1 MRISIIITC
10 MLALLLLSGTAVRAQ
25 YEQSWLRTYRGYWGV
40 AVDMDSQGNVYTTGR
55 GLDFAVDNWD
65 RDIYTIKYAPD
76 GTQLWVR
83 QYTNDDDAWLQ
94 HDDPNW
100 IRVDSQDNVLVL
112 GSTHTMAASRE
123 AVLLKYD
130 PTGVLLWERLHGGPG
145 TTPDEGGFM
154 ELDGLDNI
162 YICGRTFGNQNWDF
176 FTAKYDPDGNP
187 LWSRTRSFGLPD
199 VPVSLAVDG
208 AGNVAVVG
216 KNYSTQ
222 IAAVVYDTDGNE
234 LWSDFL
240 DDPNPAQGYGPVHA
254 IFDAEGNLLLTGY
267 KGEVGLVN
275 MLLVKYA
282 PGGSLLF
289 ERLYAEGSSYRMR
302 VDAAGN
308 AIMTGQSWSTY
319 DMITIKVD
327 AQGNELW
334 TAVHEWIG
342 QSSGRDLCVLSDNG
356 IVVAGTDHNEDWV
369 LVKYDSDGIEEW
381 NLSVDVPANTGTN
394 YPRMMAVDVNEN
406 IAVTGGA
413 AIATALF
420 NPSGNPTAIGDPVL
434 APTADYLRAAYP
446 NPFNPRTVLS
456 FRLERPMAVT
466 LAIYDPAG
474 RHVKT
479 ILREHMIEGEHAA
492 NWDGADESGR
502 TMPSGVY
509 FARLDAGGKSMSR
522 KLIMLK

>member
-1 MRISIIITC
+1 MRISIIIAC
-10 MLALLLLSGTAVRAQ
+10 LLALLLLSGTAVRAQ
-25 YEQSWLRTYRGYWGV
+25 YEQSWLGTRSGYWGV

-55 GLDFAVDNWD
+55 GLDFAANNWH
-65 RDIYTIKYAPD
+65 RDIHTIKYAPD

-83 QYTNDDDAWLQ
+83 EYDNDDDLTVQ
-94 HDDPNW
+94 DDDPNW

-112 GSTHTMAASRE
+112 GSTHTNAAGRE

-145 TTPDEGGFM
+145 ITADYGRYM
-154 ELDGLDNI
+154 EFDGLDNI
-162 YICGRTFGNQNWDF
+162 YITGRTFGFDKWDF
-176 FTAKYDPDGNP
+176 FTAKYDPDGNL
-187 LWSRTRSFGLPD
+187 LWSRTRSFGGPD
-199 VPVSLAVDG
+199 EPVSIAVDG

-216 KNYSTQ
+216 ANWSQQ
-222 IAAVVYDTDGNE
+222 IATVVYDTDGEE
-234 LWSDFL
+234 LWSDLL
-240 DDPNPAQGYGPVHA
+240 DDPNPAQSYNPSHA
-254 IFDAEGNLLLTGY
+254 VFDAEGNLLLTGHR
-267 KGEVGLVN
+267 GQVGLVN

-282 PGGSLLF
+282 PGGTMLF
-289 ERLYAEGSSYRMR
+289 ERLYAEGTSVRLR

-319 DMITIKVD
+319 DMLTTKVD

-342 QSSGRDLCVLSDNG
+342 QSYGRDLRVLSDDG
-356 IVVAGTDHNEDWV
+356 IVVAGTDRNEDWV
-369 LVKYDSDGIEEW
+369 LVKYDADGIEEW
-381 NLSVDVPANTGTN
+381 NLSVDVPGVTSTN
-394 YPRMMAVDVNEN
+394 YPRMMAVDASEN

-413 AIATALF
+413 AITTALF
-420 NPSGNPTAIGDPVL
+420 NPSGTPTAIGDPVL
-434 APTADYLRAAYP
+434 APTAAFLRAAYP
-446 NPFNPRTVLS
+446 NPFNPSTALS

-479 ILREHMIEGEHAA
+479 ILREHMIEGEHVVS
-492 NWDGADESGR
+492 WDGADENGR
-502 TMPSGVY
+502 TMSSGVY